1 MKGLFCS
8 KAAKDYVI
16 TQGTREEGLHGDSSL
31 GAKAR
36 QGEGLGPVRAR
47 VLVQV
52 ARRRVRAR
60 RGGELAGRRRAG
72 WWAGRA
78 ASCGQPGARGGLGG
92 GEYCPRPLA
101 SLLLSRRLVGPG
113 SLRGEGDDLGEYGR
127 GGAGSGWRLRG
138 GSGGQSV
145 RPGAG
150 SLAAAT
156 PAPRRPRGP
165 RRRAP
170 PRAPAASAP
179 SFGGGGGGSPSSSA
193 PPRGGKVGTWLRET
207 PPGAA
212 GRLLGKVEPRVVNA
226 VRLGQE
232 GLPLLLL
239 SVRDSHLQTG
249 EDLEQPGQ
257 QRQDETLR
265 LFAHFALRY
274 LPKLEPLL

>member
-1 MKGLFCS
+1 M
-8 KAAKDYVI
+8 
-16 TQGTREEGLHGDSSL
+16 
-31 GAKAR
+31 
-36 QGEGLGPVRAR
+36 
-47 VLVQV
+47 
-52 ARRRVRAR
+52 
-60 RGGELAGRRRAG
+60 
-72 WWAGRA
+72 
-78 ASCGQPGARGGLGG
+78 
-92 GEYCPRPLA
+92 
-101 SLLLSRRLVGPG
+101 GPG

-127 GGAGSGWRLRG
+127 GGAGSGWRLCG

-145 RPGAG
+145 RPGTG

-193 PPRGGKVGTWLRET
+193 PPRGGKVGTWRRET

-239 SVRDSHLQTG
+239 SVPDSHLQTR

-257 QRQDETLR
+257 QRQDETR
-265 LFAHFALRY
+265 WLFAHFALRFVRLLRCGLFGDFELFVGSVLF
-274 LPKLEPLL
+274 LPYPLTHPFLQLFLPSVMGSCCLSPLLYLLPVACTIRLRA